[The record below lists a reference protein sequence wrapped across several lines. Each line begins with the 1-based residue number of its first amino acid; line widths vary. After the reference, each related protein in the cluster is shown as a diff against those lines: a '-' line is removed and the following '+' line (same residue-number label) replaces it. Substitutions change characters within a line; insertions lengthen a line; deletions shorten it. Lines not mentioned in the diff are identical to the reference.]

1 MSTEPSPAHDD
12 TIRSVLDERRTFPP
26 PASFAAQANVTPEW
40 LRREWVAR
48 AGEDPETFW
57 AHRADALEWAAPW
70 HTVHRWQPT
79 DGDSIPAAE
88 WFCGGR
94 LNASVNAVDRHVAA
108 GHGDRVAFHF
118 EGERGDRRTI
128 TYAELQRE
136 VARAAHALTALGIGE
151 GDRVVVYLP
160 VLIETVVI
168 QLATARIGAIHSLVF
183 GGFSAEALRLRIE
196 DTGAKL
202 LVTTDGQYRRGV
214 AVPVKHQADA
224 AVAGVGSIEHVLVIR
239 RTGDE
244 IAWTPGRDVWWH
256 EAVEA
261 ASDVHEPEFFD
272 AETPLFIIH
281 TSGTTGRPKGLV
293 HTTGGW
299 LTHVAWTFWAVFDA
313 KPETDVYWC
322 TADLAWVTAHSYET
336 YGPLLNGMTSV
347 LHEGTPDTPHGARHF
362 EILERYGVT
371 TYYTAPTLIRSLMA
385 RFPDGPPARYD
396 LSALRLLGTVG
407 EAINPEAWIWF
418 RTHLGRGET
427 PVVDTWWQSETG
439 GAIAAPLPGV
449 STLKPGSALRALPGL
464 AVRVVDA
471 AGEDVGPG
479 GGGLLV
485 IEGTWPGMSRTV
497 WGDPARYRDA
507 YWTRFAGR
515 GYFVAG
521 DGAKLDADGD
531 LWVLGRVDDIINVSG
546 HRLSTIEIES
556 ALVAHPSVG
565 EAAVVGVADPVTG
578 QAIAAFVTGDVD
590 AAALRR
596 HVRAAIGPV
605 AQPKLVFG
613 VPDLPK
619 TRSGKIMRR
628 LLVDL
633 VDGRPLGDTTSL
645 QDGSVPERIAA
656 VVDATLARVSASS
669 TP

>member
-1 MSTEPSPAHDD
+1 MSTRTNASHDD
-12 TIRSVLDERRTFPP
+12 TIRSLLDERRSFPP
-26 PASFAAQANVTPEW
+26 PAEFAAQANVTPEW
-40 LRREWVAR
+40 IRREWVER
-48 AGEDPETFW
+48 AGEDPTTFW
-57 AHRADALEWAAPW
+57 AHRADALDWATPW
-70 HTVHRWQPT
+70 HTAHTWAPT
-79 DGDSIPAAE
+79 DGESVPAAE
-88 WFCGGR
+88 WFVGGK

-118 EGERGDRRTI
+118 EGESGDRRTI

-136 VARAAHALTALGIGE
+136 VARAANALTALGIGQ

-183 GGFSAEALRLRIE
+183 GGFSAEAVRFRVE

-202 LVTTDGQYRRGV
+202 LVTTDGQYRRGE

-224 AVAGVGSIEHVLVIR
+224 AVEGVASIEHVLVIR
-239 RTGDE
+239 RTGSE
-244 IAWTPGRDVWWH
+244 IAWTDGRDVWWH
-256 EAVEA
+256 ETVGA

-272 AETPLFIIH
+272 AETPLFIIY
-281 TSGTTGRPKGLV
+281 TSGTTGKPKGLV

-299 LTHVAWTFWAVFDA
+299 LTHVAWTYWAVFDA

-347 LHEGTPDTPHGARHF
+347 LYEGTPNTPTWERHF

-371 TYYTAPTLIRSLMA
+371 IYYTAPTLIRSLMS
-385 RFPDGPPARYD
+385 RFPDGPPATFD
-396 LSALRLLGTVG
+396 LSHLRLLGTVG

-418 RTHLGRGET
+418 HRHLGRGET
-427 PVVDTWWQSETG
+427 PIVDTWWQSETG

-449 STLKPGSALRALPGL
+449 STLKPGSALTALPGL
-464 AVRVVDA
+464 RVRVVDA
-471 AGEDVGPG
+471 DGADVGPG

-485 IEGTWPGMSRTV
+485 VDGTWPGMSRTV
-497 WGDPARYRDA
+497 WGNPERYRDS
-507 YWTRFAGR
+507 YWKRFAAQ
-515 GYFVAG
+515 GYFLAG

-531 LWVLGRVDDIINVSG
+531 LWVLGRIDDVINVSG

-556 ALVAHPSVG
+556 ALVAHAAVG
-565 EAAVVGVADPVTG
+565 EAAVVGVADDLTG
-578 QAIAAFVTGDVD
+578 QAIAAFVTGDGD
-590 AAALRR
+590 AGALRQ
-596 HVRAAIGPV
+596 HVRTSIGPV
-605 AQPKLVFG
+605 AQPKYVFA
-613 VPDLPK
+613 VDDLPK

-645 QDGSVPERIAA
+645 QDETVPPRIAE
-656 VVDATLARVSASS
+656 VVRITLGR
-669 TP
+669 

>member
-1 MSTEPSPAHDD
+1 MSAPNTPLDAPAHDD
-12 TIRSVLDERRTFPP
+12 TIRSLLDERRTFAP
-26 PASFAAQANVTPEW
+26 PADFVAQANVTPEW
-40 LRREWVAR
+40 IAREWVER
-48 AGEDPETFW
+48 AGEAPEAFW
-57 AHRADALEWAAPW
+57 THRADILDWAEPW
-70 HTVHRWQPT
+70 HTAHSWAPT
-79 DGDSIPAAE
+79 DGTSIPTAE
-88 WFCGGR
+88 WFAGGT

-136 VARAAHALTALGIGE
+136 VSRAANALTAIGIVK

-160 VLIETVVI
+160 VLVETIII
-168 QLATARIGAIHSLVF
+168 QLAVARIGAIHSLVF
-183 GGFSAEALRLRIE
+183 GGFSAEAVRFRVE

-202 LVTTDGQYRRGV
+202 LVTTDGQFRRGA

-224 AVAGVGSIEHVLVIR
+224 AVDGVESIEHVLVIR
-239 RTGDE
+239 RTGDD
-244 IAWTPGRDVWWH
+244 IPWTEGRDLWWH
-256 EAVEA
+256 ETVDA
-261 ASDVHEPEFFD
+261 ASDIHEPEFFD
-272 AETPLFIIH
+272 AETPLFIIY
-281 TSGTTGRPKGLV
+281 TSGTTGKPKGLV

-336 YGPLLNGMTSV
+336 YGPLLNGVTSV
-347 LHEGTPDTPHGARHF
+347 LYEGTPDTPDWERHF
-362 EILERYGVT
+362 RILDQYRVT
-371 TYYTAPTLIRSLMA
+371 TYYTAPTLIRSLMS
-385 RFPDGPPARYD
+385 RFPDGPPADYD
-396 LSALRLLGTVG
+396 LSSIRLLGTVG
-407 EAINPEAWIWF
+407 EAINPEAWVWF
-418 RTHLGRGET
+418 HRHIGRGET

-449 STLKPGSALRALPGL
+449 ATLKPGSALTALPGL
-464 AVRVVDA
+464 RVRVVDA
-471 AGEDVGPG
+471 DGADVGPG

-485 IEGTWPGMSRTV
+485 VDGTWPGMSRTV
-497 WGDPARYRDA
+497 WGNPERYRDA
-507 YWTRFAGR
+507 YWKRFAAQ
-515 GYFVAG
+515 GYFLAG

-531 LWVLGRVDDIINVSG
+531 LWVLGRVDDVINVSG

-565 EAAVVGVADPVTG
+565 EAAVVGVADPLTG
-578 QAIAAFVTGDVD
+578 QAIAAFVTGAGD
-590 AAALRR
+590 AAELRR

-605 AQPKLVFG
+605 AQPKHVFA

-633 VDGRPLGDTTSL
+633 VDERPLGDTTSL
-645 QDGSVPERIAA
+645 QDETVPPRIAE
-656 VVDATLARVSASS
+656 VVRIALGR
-669 TP
+669 